1 MPNKHGGA
9 RPGAGRPP
17 KLTDLERLQ
26 IGATA
31 DQRLRQETQDAWARA
46 DDAKISAQTDGEL
59 PRLWD
64 EIWAIPPAD
73 RRKVDPEA
81 FALRLYD
88 AEAAIE
94 VELQGERYVK
104 GPARTAAGI
113 REPIFRAIAQDVS
126 LHWGK
131 EINPHMVRHCFNEYR
146 AMNKAM
152 TNAQLAC
159 DGIATLLRWL
169 GVPSSEV

>member
-1 MPNKHGGA
+1 MSNKQGGA
-9 RPGAGRPP
+9 RLGAGRPP

-26 IGATA
+26 IGAAA

-46 DDAKISAQTDGEL
+46 DDAKIWAQTDGEL

-81 FALRLYD
+81 FALLLYD

-94 VELQGERYVK
+94 EELQGERYVK
-104 GPARTAAGI
+104 GPT
-113 REPIFRAIAQDVS
+113 
-126 LHWGK
+126 
-131 EINPHMVRHCFNEYR
+131 RHCPRRFPPLGEGNQPAHGE
-146 AMNKAM
+146 
-152 TNAQLAC
+152 
-159 DGIATLLRWL
+159 TLL
-169 GVPSSEV
+169 